1 MKRFVVAEKG
11 SLKKLTERNHLSSE
25 SVDAAK
31 DVREVGCEG
40 ADWTKLTSVSRMK
53 RILEVP
59 DVSQTTFFPPFVQLF
74 VSSRNITV

>member
-1 MKRFVVAEKG
+1 MKRFGVADKD

-31 DVREVGCEG
+31 DVREVWCEG
-40 ADWTKLTSVSRMK
+40 VDWTKLTSVSRMK

-59 DVSQTTFFPPFVQLF
+59 DVSLTTFIPPFVQLL
-74 VSSRNITV
+74 SCQ